1 MTADPVRSFSTVSC
15 FVLFYFVLFFPLFLS
30 SKLFQILLNKSKW
43 SWLMVIFLSEILLL
57 ARVEGLS
64 WFMFMSS
71 VLFKFSMFL
80 ICQWPMVVVWTLT
93 QNTDHDFKEWTK
105 NLLRNSFVLTWGMYV
120 SIDFLLYIGFNC
132 SVEFVYWGLI
142 ILLTVVDFGRTAQTL
157 FSFKVIHIFLS
168 SS

>member
-1 MTADPVRSFSTVSC
+1 MVLTDGHLFVWDFIAGKSGRAQLVYVYVFC
-15 FVLFYFVLFFPLFLS
+15 FLQIFV
-30 SKLFQILLNKSKW
+30 
-43 SWLMVIFLSEILLL
+43 
-57 ARVEGLS
+57 
-64 WFMFMSS
+64 
-71 VLFKFSMFL
+71 FL

-105 NLLRNSFVLTWGMYV
+105 SLLRNSFVLTWGMYV